1 MIVSILKII
10 GIVFLVILLIII
22 FILGVL
28 LFVPIRYRFEG
39 TYFEE
44 PDGVVYV
51 RFAPVGL
58 KLECTFRNKKLRYT
72 MKLLGG
78 VVMTNTDAKLSWIGR
93 RFFSFRE
100 EEDDIKTDHIKA
112 DDIKADQTKADDAPE
127 GVIEN
132 PNIEN
137 LPDSDREYT
146 AEIKN
151 QKYQKQSFW
160 QKQKATVSSIKEKTR
175 QFIKK
180 IKQINNKKEALLKVY
195 HSKRFEVAKEDIKVY
210 AKELFRILKPDKLE
224 GNVHFGMDDPAVT
237 GEILGGLALILPL
250 YQNYLTIRPDFEKQC
265 LDGSLKGNGRLYLIS
280 VLKLALKIVFNKN
293 FIKVTKKVQT
303 IIEA

>member
-22 FILGVL
+22 FILGML

-51 RFAPVGL
+51 QFAPVGL
-58 KLECTFRNKKLRYT
+58 NLECTFRNKKLRYT
-72 MKLLGG
+72 MRLLGG
-78 VVMTNTDAKLSWIGR
+78 VVMTNTDTKLSWIGR

-100 EEDDIKTDHIKA
+100 EEDDIKS
-112 DDIKADQTKADDAPE
+112 DDTPKGKTANSNNIDNLPE
-127 GVIEN
+127 G
-132 PNIEN
+132 
-137 LPDSDREYT
+137 DRDYT
-146 AEIKN
+146 AKIKTK
-151 QKYQKQSFW
+151 KYQKQSFW
-160 QKQKATVSSIKEKTR
+160 QKLKEKVSSFKEKIR
-175 QFIKK
+175 QYIIK
-180 IKQINNKKEALLKVY
+180 IRQINKKKEALLKVY

-210 AKELFRILKPDKLE
+210 AKQLFRILKPDKLE

-250 YQNYLTIRPDFEKQC
+250 YQEYLSIRPDFEKQC
-265 LDGSLKGNGRLYLIS
+265 LDGSLRGNGRLYLVS
-280 VLKLALKIVFNKN
+280 VLKLALKIIFNKN
-293 FIKVTKKVQT
+293 LIKVTKKVQT